1 MYFIVL
7 ILSFFCSLQVCLSQ
21 GNFGN
26 NTNNS
31 NSNSSPTL
39 FEINTITNS
48 NSQIPTAQDSAHI
61 TIDLN
66 NEIIENEKKQESK
79 KEKDKLQKAQSTVAK
94 DKIISEKSAEK
105 TTLMNSLNQNFSI
118 VYDETRTQ
126 SNQRNP
132 TVIQQEY
139 LNKTLQTVK
148 SIDSTSFDF
157 FLMKVKAGN
166 YDVNNHYHLVKANDL
181 NASHPDVQKQFL
193 AFYIISGDTLS
204 TKTML
209 DNQVK
214 NKEISTEFI
223 NYGLDLLNSSPQNST
238 LITHSFDDTY
248 SVLFHQLNN
257 QERQDVTIINLDFCQ
272 SKEYRDLLV
281 DKGYKLDYNGTI
293 DTRFLA
299 DFVSL
304 NSTKNIALSM
314 TLPKDYFLNQS
325 VELGICGLVF
335 IPTYEANIDDYNL
348 RLWENQLTKKVLFV
362 DTDKG
367 KQLSKNYLPL
377 LLELSQLYEAK
388 KQFDKK
394 REIDDWI
401 MKIGKKTN
409 VSDQLKKLKE

>member
-79 KEKDKLQKAQSTVAK
+79 KEKVKLQKSQPTVSK

-126 SNQRNP
+126 RNQRNP

-148 SIDSTSFDF
+148 SIDSTSFDYY
-157 FLMKVKAGN
+157 LMKVKAGN
-166 YDVNNHYHLVKANDL
+166 YDVNNHYYLVKANDL
-181 NASHPDVQKQFL
+181 NSSHPDVQKQFL
-193 AFYIISGDTLS
+193 AFYIINGDTSS
-204 TKTML
+204 TEIML
-209 DNQVK
+209 KNQVT

-223 NYGLDLLNSSPQNST
+223 NYGIDLLNSTPQNST

-248 SVLFHQLNN
+248 SVLLHQLNN
-257 QERQDVTIINLDFCQ
+257 QMRQDVTIINLDFCQ
-272 SKEYRDLLV
+272 SKKYRDLLV

-335 IPTYEANIDDYNL
+335 IPTYESNIDDYNQ

-401 MKIGKKTN
+401 TKIGKKTN
-409 VSDQLKKLKE
+409 VSDQLKKLKD

>member
-79 KEKDKLQKAQSTVAK
+79 KEKVKLQKSQPTVSK

-126 SNQRNP
+126 RNQRNP

-148 SIDSTSFDF
+148 SIDSTSFDYY
-157 FLMKVKAGN
+157 LMKVKAGN
-166 YDVNNHYHLVKANDL
+166 YDVNNHYYLVKANDL
-181 NASHPDVQKQFL
+181 NSSHPDVQKQFL
-193 AFYIISGDTLS
+193 AFYIINGDTSS
-204 TKTML
+204 TEIML
-209 DNQVK
+209 KNQVT

-223 NYGLDLLNSSPQNST
+223 NYGIDLLNSTPQNST

-248 SVLFHQLNN
+248 SVLFQQLNN
-257 QERQDVTIINLDFCQ
+257 QKRQDVTIINLDFCQ
-272 SKEYRDLLV
+272 SKKYRDLLV

-299 DFVSL
+299 DFISI

-335 IPTYEANIDDYNL
+335 IPTSESNLEDYNQ
-348 RLWENQLTKKVLFV
+348 RLWENQLAKKVLFV

>member
-79 KEKDKLQKAQSTVAK
+79 KEKVKLQKSQPTVSK

-126 SNQRNP
+126 RNQRNP

-148 SIDSTSFDF
+148 SIDSTSFDYY
-157 FLMKVKAGN
+157 LMKVKAGN
-166 YDVNNHYHLVKANDL
+166 YDVNNHYYLVKANDL
-181 NASHPDVQKQFL
+181 NSSHPDVQKQFL
-193 AFYIISGDTLS
+193 AFYIINGDTSS
-204 TKTML
+204 TEIML
-209 DNQVK
+209 KNQVT

-223 NYGLDLLNSSPQNST
+223 NYGIDLLNSTPQNST

-248 SVLFHQLNN
+248 SVLLHQLNN
-257 QERQDVTIINLDFCQ
+257 QMRQDVTIINLDFCQ
-272 SKEYRDLLV
+272 SKKYRDLLV
-281 DKGYKLDYNGTI
+281 DKGYKFDYNGTI

-335 IPTYEANIDDYNL
+335 IPTYESNIDDYNQ

-401 MKIGKKTN
+401 TKIGKKTN
-409 VSDQLKKLKE
+409 VSDQLKKLKD

>member
-79 KEKDKLQKAQSTVAK
+79 KEKVKLQKSQPTVSK

-126 SNQRNP
+126 RNQRNP

-148 SIDSTSFDF
+148 SIDSTSFDYY
-157 FLMKVKAGN
+157 LMKVKAGN
-166 YDVNNHYHLVKANDL
+166 YDVNNHYYLVKANDL
-181 NASHPDVQKQFL
+181 NSSHPDVQKQFL
-193 AFYIISGDTLS
+193 AFYIINGDTSS
-204 TKTML
+204 TEIML
-209 DNQVK
+209 KNQVT

-223 NYGLDLLNSSPQNST
+223 NYGIDLLNSTPQNST
-238 LITHSFDDTY
+238 LITHSFEDTY
-248 SVLFHQLNN
+248 SVLLHQLNN
-257 QERQDVTIINLDFCQ
+257 QMRQDVTIINLDFCQ
-272 SKEYRDLLV
+272 SKKYRDLLV
-281 DKGYKLDYNGTI
+281 DKGYKFDYNGTI

-335 IPTYEANIDDYNL
+335 IPTYESNIDDYNQ

-401 MKIGKKTN
+401 TKIGKKTN
-409 VSDQLKKLKE
+409 VSDQLKKLKD